1 MIDMKW
7 LLIFLLAVGIALASS
22 PALAQGGQ
30 PSQKQSVFD
39 AHAQVRELA
48 TKYRDEWLAK
58 TAREDSEQLSRG
70 IIQSVERQE
79 SGWHVLFATKTGDS
93 PATPEGLHIY
103 FLHVYLK
110 ESGELEGV
118 VRGPDLLS

>member
-1 MIDMKW
+1 MKW
-7 LLIFLLAVGIALASS
+7 FLIFLLVVGIALASS

-30 PSQKQSVFD
+30 PSQKQSLSD
-39 AHAQVRELA
+39 AQVRQLA

-70 IIQSVERQE
+70 VIQSVERRG
-79 SGWHVLFATKTGDS
+79 SGWHVVFATKTGDS

-103 FLHVYLK
+103 FFHVYLN
-110 ESGELEGV
+110 ESGELERV
-118 VRGPDLLS
+118 VRGPDILS